1 MNNQIEKTQS
11 TISFSKEQLE
21 LIKTQIA
28 PEATNDELQLFL
40 YTAKRSGLDP
50 LARQIYC
57 IHRSVKLPNGQYGK
71 KMTVQTSIDG
81 FRVIAERSGLYG
93 GQGEPI
99 FDYDDNGDPISCK
112 ISVFK
117 FRGDVRY
124 EAAVGVAFFS
134 EYAQTDRNG
143 NLTGLWA
150 SKKRIML
157 QKVAESLA
165 LRKAFAQDLSGLY
178 ISEEMPPAE
187 ETIVTASYIKSH
199 DNQED
204 LELAIDSC
212 ESIKE
217 LKALYDLN
225 QAMCI
230 DLQLSPLFAERKK
243 NLK

>member
-21 LIKTQIA
+21 LIKSQIA
-28 PEATNDELQLFL
+28 PEATNEELQLFL

-57 IHRSVKLPNGQYGK
+57 IHRSTKLPNGQYGK

-99 FDYDDNGDPISCK
+99 FEYDENNNPISCK
-112 ISVFK
+112 VSVFK

-124 EAAVGVAFFS
+124 EAAVGVAFFN
-134 EYAQTDRNG
+134 EYAQYDKNG

-150 SKKRIML
+150 TKKRIML
-157 QKVAESLA
+157 QKVAEALA

-178 ISEEMPPAE
+178 TSEEMPNAE
-187 ETIVTASYIKSH
+187 ETVTPPAYIKSH
-199 DNQED
+199 DNAED

-212 ESIKE
+212 ETKKE
-217 LKALYDLN
+217 LLALYDLN
-225 QAMCI
+225 EAI
-230 DLQLSPLFAERKK
+230 VKDLEMGPLFTERKK
-243 NLK
+243 KLK

>member
-99 FDYDDNGDPISCK
+99 FDYNPEGDPISCK

-187 ETIVTASYIKSH
+187 DTIVTASYIKSH

-212 ESIKE
+212 ETTKE
-217 LKALYDLN
+217 LKSLYDLN
-225 QAMCI
+225 EAI
-230 DLQLSPLFAERKK
+230 VKDLEMGPLFTERRKK
-243 NLK
+243 LK

>member
-1 MNNQIEKTQS
+1 MNQLEKVQS

-21 LIKTQIA
+21 LIKSQIA
-28 PEATNDELQLFL
+28 PEATNEELQLFL

-99 FDYDDNGDPISCK
+99 FEYSPEGEVVSCK
-112 ISVFK
+112 VSVYKFK
-117 FRGDVRY
+117 GDVRY

-134 EYAQTDRNG
+134 EYAQTDRSG

-157 QKVAESLA
+157 QKVAEALA

-178 ISEEMPPAE
+178 TSEEMPPAE
-187 ETIVTASYIKSH
+187 ETVTSPYIKSH
-199 DNQED
+199 DNLED
-204 LELAIDSC
+204 IELAIELC
-212 ESIKE
+212 NNKAE
-217 LKALYDLN
+217 LKSLYDLN
-225 QAMCI
+225 KEI
-230 DLQLSPLFAERKK
+230 VNDLELVPLFTERKK
-243 NLK
+243 SLK

>member
-1 MNNQIEKTQS
+1 MNQIEKVQS

-21 LIKTQIA
+21 LIKSQIA
-28 PEATNDELQLFL
+28 PEATNEELQLFL

-99 FDYDDNGDPISCK
+99 FEYSPEGEVVSCK
-112 ISVFK
+112 VSVYKFK
-117 FRGDVRY
+117 GDVRY

-134 EYAQTDRNG
+134 EYAQTDRSG

-157 QKVAESLA
+157 QKVAEALA

-178 ISEEMPPAE
+178 TSEEMPPVE
-187 ETIVTASYIKSH
+187 ETVTSPYIKSH
-199 DNQED
+199 DNLED
-204 LELAIDSC
+204 IELAIELC
-212 ESIKE
+212 NNKTE
-217 LKALYDLN
+217 LKSLYDLN
-225 QAMCI
+225 KDI
-230 DLQLSPLFAERKK
+230 VNDLELVPLFTERKK
-243 NLK
+243 SLK

>member
-99 FDYDDNGDPISCK
+99 FDYNPEGDPISCK

-187 ETIVTASYIKSH
+187 DTIVTASYIKSH

-212 ESIKE
+212 ETKKE

-225 QAMCI
+225 EAMVN
-230 DLQLSPLFAERKK
+230 DLQMAPLFTERKK
-243 NLK
+243 TLK

>member
-1 MNNQIEKTQS
+1 MNQIEKVQS

-21 LIKTQIA
+21 LIKSQIA
-28 PEATNDELQLFL
+28 PEATNEELQLFL

-99 FDYDDNGDPISCK
+99 FEYSPEGEVVSCK
-112 ISVFK
+112 VSVYKFK
-117 FRGDVRY
+117 GDVRY

-134 EYAQTDRNG
+134 EYAQTDRSG

-157 QKVAESLA
+157 QKVAECLA

-178 ISEEMPPAE
+178 TSEEMPPAE
-187 ETIVTASYIKSH
+187 ETVTSPYIKSH
-199 DNQED
+199 DNLED
-204 LELAIDSC
+204 IELAIELCNNKS
-212 ESIKE
+212 E
-217 LKALYDLN
+217 LKSLYDLN
-225 QAMCI
+225 KEI
-230 DLQLSPLFAERKK
+230 VNDLQMVPLFTERKK
-243 NLK
+243 TLK

>member
-1 MNNQIEKTQS
+1 MNQQIEKVQS

-57 IHRSVKLPNGQYGK
+57 IHRNVKLPNGQFGK

-99 FDYDDNGDPISCK
+99 FDYDDSGTPISCK
-112 ISVFK
+112 VSVFK

-134 EYAQTDRNG
+134 EYAQYDRQG

-150 SKKRIML
+150 TKKRIML
-157 QKVAESLA
+157 QKVAEALA

-178 ISEEMPPAE
+178 TSEEMPTAE
-187 ETIVTASYIKSH
+187 ESVTPPAYSKSH

-204 LELAIDSC
+204 LELAIDLC
-212 ESIKE
+212 ATKKE
-217 LKALYDLN
+217 LKSLYDLN
-225 QAMCI
+225 ADMAN
-230 DLQLSPLFAERKK
+230 DLQMVPLFSEKK
-243 NLK
+243 KSLK

>member
-1 MNNQIEKTQS
+1 MNQIEKVQS

-21 LIKTQIA
+21 LIKSQIA
-28 PEATNDELQLFL
+28 PEATNEELQLFL

-99 FDYDDNGDPISCK
+99 FEYSPEGEVVSCK
-112 ISVFK
+112 VSVYKFK
-117 FRGDVRY
+117 GDVRY

-134 EYAQTDRNG
+134 EYAQTDRSG

-157 QKVAESLA
+157 QKVAEALA

-178 ISEEMPPAE
+178 TSEEMPPAE
-187 ETIVTASYIKSH
+187 ETVTSPYIKSH
-199 DNQED
+199 DNLED
-204 LELAIDSC
+204 IELAIELC
-212 ESIKE
+212 NNKAE
-217 LKALYDLN
+217 LKSLYDLN
-225 QAMCI
+225 KEI
-230 DLQLSPLFAERKK
+230 VNDLQMVPLFTERKK
-243 NLK
+243 MLK

>member
-1 MNNQIEKTQS
+1 MNQIEKVQS

-21 LIKTQIA
+21 LIKSQIA
-28 PEATNDELQLFL
+28 PEATNEELQLFL

-99 FDYDDNGDPISCK
+99 FEYSPEGEVVSCK
-112 ISVFK
+112 VSVYKFK
-117 FRGDVRY
+117 GDVRY

-134 EYAQTDRNG
+134 EYAQTDRSG

-150 SKKRIML
+150 TKKRIML
-157 QKVAESLA
+157 QKVAECLA

-178 ISEEMPPAE
+178 TSEEMPPVEDSIAPP
-187 ETIVTASYIKSH
+187 SYIKSH
-199 DNQED
+199 DNAED
-204 LELAIDSC
+204 LEMAIDNC
-212 ESIKE
+212 ETRKE
-217 LKALYDLN
+217 LLALYQLN
-225 QAMCI
+225 KGI
-230 DLQLSPLFAERKK
+230 VEDLQMTVLFADKK
-243 NLK
+243 KSLK

>member
-1 MNNQIEKTQS
+1 MNQIEKVQS

-21 LIKTQIA
+21 LIKSQIA
-28 PEATNDELQLFL
+28 PEATNEELQLFL

-99 FDYDDNGDPISCK
+99 FEYSPEGEVVSCK
-112 ISVFK
+112 VSVYKFK
-117 FRGDVRY
+117 GDVRY

-134 EYAQTDRNG
+134 EYAQTDRSG

-157 QKVAESLA
+157 QKVAEALA

-178 ISEEMPPAE
+178 TSEEMPPVE
-187 ETIVTASYIKSH
+187 ETVPAPYIKSH
-199 DNQED
+199 DNLED
-204 LELAIDSC
+204 IELAIELCNNKS
-212 ESIKE
+212 E
-217 LKALYDLN
+217 LKSLYDLN
-225 QAMCI
+225 KDI
-230 DLQLSPLFAERKK
+230 VNDLELVPLFTERKK
-243 NLK
+243 TLK

>member
-187 ETIVTASYIKSH
+187 ETIVTPSYIKSH

-212 ESIKE
+212 ETKKE
-217 LKALYDLN
+217 LKSLYDLN
-225 QAMCI
+225 EAMVN
-230 DLQLSPLFAERKK
+230 DLQMAPLFTERKK
-243 NLK
+243 TLK

>member
-1 MNNQIEKTQS
+1 MNQIEKVQS

-21 LIKTQIA
+21 LIKSQIA
-28 PEATNDELQLFL
+28 PEATNEELQLFL

-99 FDYDDNGDPISCK
+99 FEYSPEGEVVSCK
-112 ISVFK
+112 VSVYKFK
-117 FRGDVRY
+117 GDVRY

-134 EYAQTDRNG
+134 EYAQTDRSG

-157 QKVAESLA
+157 QKVAEALA

-178 ISEEMPPAE
+178 TSEEMPPVE
-187 ETIVTASYIKSH
+187 ESVSPAPFIKSH
-199 DNQED
+199 DNYED
-204 LELAIDSC
+204 LTLAIELC
-212 ESIKE
+212 NTKAE
-217 LKALYDLN
+217 LKSLYDLN
-225 QAMCI
+225 KEI
-230 DLQLSPLFAERKK
+230 VEDLQIVPLFTERKK
-243 NLK
+243 SLK

>member
-1 MNNQIEKTQS
+1 MNNQLEKTQS

-21 LIKTQIA
+21 LIKSQIA
-28 PEATNDELQLFL
+28 PEATNEELQLFL

-57 IHRSVKLPNGQYGK
+57 IHRSAKLANGQYGK

-99 FDYDDNGDPISCK
+99 FDYDDNGNPISCK
-112 ISVFK
+112 VSVFK

-134 EYAQTDRNG
+134 EYAQYDKNG

-150 SKKRIML
+150 TKKRIML
-157 QKVAESLA
+157 QKVAEALA

-178 ISEEMPPAE
+178 TSEEMPNAE
-187 ETIVTASYIKSH
+187 ETVTPPAYIKSH
-199 DNQED
+199 DNAED

-212 ESIKE
+212 ETNKE

-225 QAMCI
+225 EVI
-230 DLQLSPLFAERKK
+230 VKDLEMGPLFTERKK
-243 NLK
+243 KLK

>member
-1 MNNQIEKTQS
+1 MNNQLEKVQS

-21 LIKTQIA
+21 LIKSQIA
-28 PEATNDELQLFL
+28 PEASNEELQLFL

-57 IHRSVKLPNGQYGK
+57 IHRSIKLPNGQYGK

-99 FDYDDNGDPISCK
+99 FEYDDNGNPISCK
-112 ISVFK
+112 VSVFK

-134 EYAQTDRNG
+134 EYAQTDKNG
-143 NLTGLWA
+143 NLIGLWA

-157 QKVAESLA
+157 QKVAEALA

-178 ISEEMPPAE
+178 TSEEMPPAE
-187 ETIVTASYIKSH
+187 ETIAPPAYIKSH
-199 DNQED
+199 DNAED
-204 LELAIDSC
+204 LEMAIENC
-212 ESIKE
+212 ANKKE
-217 LKALYDLN
+217 LLALYDLN
-225 QAMCI
+225 EAI
-230 DLQLSPLFAERKK
+230 VKDLEMGPLFTEKK
-243 NLK
+243 KSLK

>member
-1 MNNQIEKTQS
+1 MNQIEKVQS

-21 LIKTQIA
+21 LIKSHIA
-28 PEATNDELQLFL
+28 PEATNEELQLFL

-99 FDYDDNGDPISCK
+99 FEYNPEGELVSCK
-112 ISVFK
+112 VSVYKFK
-117 FRGDVRY
+117 GDVRY

-134 EYAQTDRNG
+134 EYAQTDRSG

-157 QKVAESLA
+157 QKVAEALA

-178 ISEEMPPAE
+178 TSEEMPPVEDSIAPP
-187 ETIVTASYIKSH
+187 SYIKSH
-199 DNQED
+199 DNAED
-204 LELAIDSC
+204 LEMAIDNC
-212 ESIKE
+212 ETRKE
-217 LKALYDLN
+217 LLALYQLN
-225 QAMCI
+225 KEI
-230 DLQLSPLFAERKK
+230 VEDLQMTVLFADKK
-243 NLK
+243 KSLK

>member
-1 MNNQIEKTQS
+1 MNQIEKVQS

-21 LIKTQIA
+21 LIKSQIA
-28 PEATNDELQLFL
+28 PEATNEELQLFL

-99 FDYDDNGDPISCK
+99 FEYNPEGELVSCK
-112 ISVFK
+112 VSVYKFK
-117 FRGDVRY
+117 GDVRY

-134 EYAQTDRNG
+134 EYAQTDRSG

-157 QKVAESLA
+157 QKVAEALA

-178 ISEEMPPAE
+178 TSEEMPPAE
-187 ETIVTASYIKSH
+187 ETVTSPYIKSH
-199 DNQED
+199 DNLED
-204 LELAIDSC
+204 IELAIELC
-212 ESIKE
+212 NNKTE
-217 LKALYDLN
+217 LKSLYDLN
-225 QAMCI
+225 KDI
-230 DLQLSPLFAERKK
+230 VNDLELVPLFTERKK
-243 NLK
+243 SLK

>member
-1 MNNQIEKTQS
+1 MNQIEKVQS

-21 LIKTQIA
+21 LIKSQIA
-28 PEATNDELQLFL
+28 PEATNEELQLFL

-99 FDYDDNGDPISCK
+99 FEYNPEGELVSCK
-112 ISVFK
+112 VSVYKFK
-117 FRGDVRY
+117 GDVRY

-134 EYAQTDRNG
+134 EYAQTDRSG

-157 QKVAESLA
+157 QKVAEALA

-178 ISEEMPPAE
+178 TSEEMPPAE
-187 ETIVTASYIKSH
+187 ETVTSPYIKSH
-199 DNQED
+199 DNLED
-204 LELAIDSC
+204 IELAIELC
-212 ESIKE
+212 NNKAE
-217 LKALYDLN
+217 LKSLYDLN
-225 QAMCI
+225 KEI
-230 DLQLSPLFAERKK
+230 VNDLQMVPLFTERKK
-243 NLK
+243 MLK

>member
-1 MNNQIEKTQS
+1 MNQIEKVQS

-21 LIKTQIA
+21 LIKSQIA
-28 PEATNDELQLFL
+28 PEATNEELQLFL

-99 FDYDDNGDPISCK
+99 FEYSPEGEVVSCK
-112 ISVFK
+112 VSVYKFK
-117 FRGDVRY
+117 GDVRY

-134 EYAQTDRNG
+134 EYAQTDRSG

-157 QKVAESLA
+157 QKVAECLA

-178 ISEEMPPAE
+178 TSEEMPPAE
-187 ETIVTASYIKSH
+187 ETVTSPYIKSH
-199 DNQED
+199 DNLED
-204 LELAIDSC
+204 IELAIELC
-212 ESIKE
+212 NNKTE
-217 LKALYDLN
+217 LKSLYDLN
-225 QAMCI
+225 KDI
-230 DLQLSPLFAERKK
+230 VNDLELVPLFTERKK
-243 NLK
+243 SLK

>member
-99 FDYDDNGDPISCK
+99 FDYNPEGDPISCK

-187 ETIVTASYIKSH
+187 ETVVTASYIKSH

-212 ESIKE
+212 ETTKE
-217 LKALYDLN
+217 LKSLYDLN
-225 QAMCI
+225 EAI
-230 DLQLSPLFAERKK
+230 VKDLEMGPLFTERRKK
-243 NLK
+243 LK

>member
-57 IHRSVKLPNGQYGK
+57 IHRNVKLPSGQFGK

-99 FDYDDNGDPISCK
+99 FEYDEHNNPISCK
-112 ISVFK
+112 VSVFK
-117 FRGDVRY
+117 FRGDIRY

-150 SKKRIML
+150 TKKRIML
-157 QKVAESLA
+157 QKVAEALA

-178 ISEEMPPAE
+178 TSEEMPVVE
-187 ETIVTASYIKSH
+187 ETVVAASYIKSH

-212 ESIKE
+212 ETKKE

-225 QAMCI
+225 EAMVN
-230 DLQLSPLFAERKK
+230 DLQMAPLFTERKK
-243 NLK
+243 TLK

>member
-1 MNNQIEKTQS
+1 MNQIEKVQS

-21 LIKTQIA
+21 LIKSQIA
-28 PEATNDELQLFL
+28 PEATNEELQLFL

-99 FDYDDNGDPISCK
+99 FEYSPEGEVVSCK
-112 ISVFK
+112 VSVYKFK
-117 FRGDVRY
+117 GDVRY

-134 EYAQTDRNG
+134 EYAQTDRSG

-157 QKVAESLA
+157 QKVAEALA

-178 ISEEMPPAE
+178 TSEEMPPAE
-187 ETIVTASYIKSH
+187 ETLSTPAYIRSH
-199 DNQED
+199 DNVED
-204 LELAIDSC
+204 LELAIENC
-212 ESIKE
+212 ESKKE

-225 QAMCI
+225 QSMCI
-230 DLQLSPLFAERKK
+230 DLQLSPLFTERKQM
-243 NLK
+243 LKL

>member
-1 MNNQIEKTQS
+1 MNQIEKVQS

-21 LIKTQIA
+21 LIKSQIA
-28 PEATNDELQLFL
+28 PEATNEELQLFL

-99 FDYDDNGDPISCK
+99 FEYNPEGELVSCK
-112 ISVFK
+112 VSVYKFK
-117 FRGDVRY
+117 GDVRY

-134 EYAQTDRNG
+134 EYAQTDRSG
-143 NLTGLWA
+143 NLSGLWA
-150 SKKRIML
+150 TKKRIML
-157 QKVAESLA
+157 QKVAEALA

-178 ISEEMPPAE
+178 TSEEMLPVE
-187 ETIVTASYIKSH
+187 ETVPAPYIKSH
-199 DNQED
+199 DNLED
-204 LELAIDSC
+204 IELAIELC
-212 ESIKE
+212 NNKAE
-217 LKALYDLN
+217 LKSLYDLN
-225 QAMCI
+225 KEI
-230 DLQLSPLFAERKK
+230 VNDLQMVPLFTERKK
-243 NLK
+243 TLK

>member
-1 MNNQIEKTQS
+1 MNQIEKVQS

-21 LIKTQIA
+21 LIKSHIA
-28 PEATNDELQLFL
+28 PEATNEELQLFL

-99 FDYDDNGDPISCK
+99 FEYNPEGELVSCK
-112 ISVFK
+112 VSVYKFK
-117 FRGDVRY
+117 GDVRY

-134 EYAQTDRNG
+134 EYAQTDRSG

-157 QKVAESLA
+157 QKVAEALA

-178 ISEEMPPAE
+178 TSEEMPPAE
-187 ETIVTASYIKSH
+187 DTVSPPPYIKSH
-199 DNQED
+199 DNLED
-204 LELAIDSC
+204 IELAIELC
-212 ESIKE
+212 NNKAE
-217 LKALYDLN
+217 LKSLYDIN
-225 QAMCI
+225 KEI
-230 DLQLSPLFAERKK
+230 VNDLQMVPLFTERKK
-243 NLK
+243 MLK

>member
-99 FDYDDNGDPISCK
+99 FEYNPEGDLISCK
-112 ISVFK
+112 VSVFK
-117 FRGDVRY
+117 FRGDIRY

-134 EYAQTDRNG
+134 EYAQTDRSG

-157 QKVAESLA
+157 QKVAEALA

-178 ISEEMPPAE
+178 TSEEMPVVE
-187 ETIVTASYIKSH
+187 ETVVTPSYIKSH

-212 ESIKE
+212 ETKKE

-225 QAMCI
+225 EAMVN
-230 DLQLSPLFAERKK
+230 DLQMAPLFTERKK
-243 NLK
+243 TLK

>member
-1 MNNQIEKTQS
+1 MNQIEKVQS

-21 LIKTQIA
+21 LIKSQIA
-28 PEATNDELQLFL
+28 PEATNEELQLFL

-99 FDYDDNGDPISCK
+99 FEYSPEGEVVSCK
-112 ISVFK
+112 VSVYKFK
-117 FRGDVRY
+117 GDVRY

-134 EYAQTDRNG
+134 EYAQTDRSG

-157 QKVAESLA
+157 QKVAEALA

-178 ISEEMPPAE
+178 TSEEMPPAE
-187 ETIVTASYIKSH
+187 ETVTSPYIKSH
-199 DNQED
+199 DNLED
-204 LELAIDSC
+204 IELAIELC
-212 ESIKE
+212 NNKAE
-217 LKALYDLN
+217 LKSLYDLN
-225 QAMCI
+225 KEI
-230 DLQLSPLFAERKK
+230 VNDLELVPLFTERKK
-243 NLK
+243 SLK

>member
-1 MNNQIEKTQS
+1 MNQIEKVQS

-21 LIKTQIA
+21 LIKSQIA
-28 PEATNDELQLFL
+28 PEATNEELQLFL

-99 FDYDDNGDPISCK
+99 FEYSPEGEVVSCK
-112 ISVFK
+112 VSVYKFK
-117 FRGDVRY
+117 GDVRY

-134 EYAQTDRNG
+134 EYAQTDRSG

-157 QKVAESLA
+157 QKVAEALA

-178 ISEEMPPAE
+178 TSEEMPPAE
-187 ETIVTASYIKSH
+187 ETVTSPYIKSH
-199 DNQED
+199 DNLED
-204 LELAIDSC
+204 IELAIELC
-212 ESIKE
+212 NNKTE
-217 LKALYDLN
+217 LKSLYDLN
-225 QAMCI
+225 KDI
-230 DLQLSPLFAERKK
+230 VNDLELVPLFTERKK
-243 NLK
+243 SLK